1 MFDINNNK
9 EYYTIH
15 HLGDITLISGYD
27 VPIVD
32 VVIGGSPCQD
42 LSVAGHR
49 AGLSGKRSGLFIEQ
63 IRIIKEMRN
72 ASRQRNHDGAGS
84 CLWASEAA
92 GLSSSTISKLSS
104 NQNVNTE
111 VLVKICYALQC
122 DISDIAEIVITED
135 NL

>member
-1 MFDINNNK
+1 MRTHCF
-9 EYYTIH
+9 
-15 HLGDITLISGYD
+15 SASS
-27 VPIVD
+27 
-32 VVIGGSPCQD
+32 VVYSY
-42 LSVAGHR
+42 
-49 AGLSGKRSGLFIEQ
+49 
-63 IRIIKEMRN
+63 RIISEVLVMYIDYSN
-72 ASRQRNHDGAGS
+72 
-84 CLWASEAA
+84 LWKLLIDKKMKKKDLATAA